1 MESTECDM
9 IRAVQRRISRE
20 MTLVV
25 SERTR
30 KNVKLPIALWKK
42 TSLKYSLSPE
52 RSQMM
57 DTFIQQLMKRADQSE
72 GRDLKSLHNTQ
83 KSNPYKEVAEI
94 CDGMMLEISGLQARV
109 AQLGEEKRTLEE
121 QLSLKFRER
130 YDPLVR
136 HLFSVCIQLK
146 ALSRWRRV
154 VEQEKLQKRLIR
166 AQQVSCR
173 RPGDTFGCQIHIPSG
188 RKQTVAEGTESL
200 FVISISVAF
209 SHYVTDILLKA
220 HM

>member
-146 ALSRWRRV
+146 
-154 VEQEKLQKRLIR
+154 
-166 AQQVSCR
+166 
-173 RPGDTFGCQIHIPSG
+173 
-188 RKQTVAEGTESL
+188 
-200 FVISISVAF
+200 
-209 SHYVTDILLKA
+209 
-220 HM
+220 